1 MKTTKKVAKLSAAQ
15 AGAELVQKRA
25 IAEKASRD
33 KRDAEAA
40 FMEACAREGIEQV
53 ITSQSTV
60 KVYIRRAMRSSYSFD
75 VLSQLLKPAQLR
87 KVVKTTIDSELF
99 ESAVS
104 IGMIEQ
110 SIADEATTVKE
121 VVSVCVSKIGQE
133 EDGE

>member
-1 MKTTKKVAKLSAAQ
+1 MKTTKKPSKLSAAQ
-15 AGAELVQKRA
+15 AASELVQKRA
-25 IAEKASRD
+25 VAEKANRE

-40 FMEACAREGIEQV
+40 FMEACAREGVEQV

-60 KVYIRRAMRSSYSFD
+60 KVYIRRAMRSSYSID
-75 VLSQLLKPAQLR
+75 MLSKLLKPAQLR
-87 KVVKTTIDSELF
+87 KVTKTTIDSELF

-110 SIADEATTVKE
+110 SVADEATSVKE
-121 VVSVCVSKIGQE
+121 VVSVCVAKLGQE

>member
-1 MKTTKKVAKLSAAQ
+1 MKTAKKVAKLSAAQ

>member
-1 MKTTKKVAKLSAAQ
+1 MKTAKKVVKLSAAQ

-25 IAEKASRD
+25 IAEKASRE

-40 FMEACAREGIEQV
+40 FMEACAREGVEQV

>member
-1 MKTTKKVAKLSAAQ
+1 MKTTKKPSKPSAAQ
-15 AGAELVQKRA
+15 AASELVQKRA
-25 IAEKASRD
+25 VAEKANRE

-40 FMEACAREGIEQV
+40 FMEACAREGVEQV

-60 KVYIRRAMRSSYSFD
+60 KVYIRRAMRSSYSID
-75 VLSQLLKPAQLR
+75 VLSKLLKPAQLR
-87 KVVKTTIDSELF
+87 KVTKTTIDSELF

-110 SIADEATTVKE
+110 SIADEATSVKE
-121 VVSVCVSKIGQE
+121 VVSVCVAKLGQE

>member
-1 MKTTKKVAKLSAAQ
+1 MKTAKKVVKLSAAQ

-25 IAEKASRD
+25 IAEKASRE

-40 FMEACAREGIEQV
+40 FMEACAREGVEQV

-75 VLSQLLKPAQLR
+75 VLSRILKPAQLR

>member
-1 MKTTKKVAKLSAAQ
+1 MKTTKKPSKLSAAQ
-15 AGAELVQKRA
+15 AASELVQKRA
-25 IAEKASRD
+25 VAEKANRE

-40 FMEACAREGIEQV
+40 FMEACAREGVEQV

-60 KVYIRRAMRSSYSFD
+60 KVYVRRAMRSSYSLD
-75 VLSQLLKPAQLR
+75 VLSKLLKPAQLR
-87 KVVKTTIDSELF
+87 KVTKTTIDSELF

-110 SIADEATTVKE
+110 SIADKATSVKE
-121 VVSVCVSKIGQE
+121 VVSVCVAKLGQE

>member
-1 MKTTKKVAKLSAAQ
+1 MKTTKKPSKLSAAQ
-15 AGAELVQKRA
+15 AASELVQKRA
-25 IAEKASRD
+25 VAEKANRE

-40 FMEACAREGIEQV
+40 FMEACAREGVEQV

-60 KVYIRRAMRSSYSFD
+60 KVYIRRAMRSSYSID
-75 VLSQLLKPAQLR
+75 VLSKLLKPAQLR
-87 KVVKTTIDSELF
+87 KVTKTTIDSELF

-110 SIADEATTVKE
+110 SIADEATSVKE
-121 VVSVCVSKIGQE
+121 VVSVCVAKLGQE